1 MNEKEFNTEWQL
13 TRSRKDQE
21 GETKLANKAGTV
33 EAGTRWWGNLWWL
46 VLAQA
51 GDTQRPEACALFFA
65 ACGIVL

>member
-33 EAGTRWWGNLWWL
+33 EAGDQVVGEP
-46 VLAQA
+46 VVA
-51 GDTQRPEACALFFA
+51 GLSPSW
-65 ACGIVL
+65 